1 MNVVIINTYDIS
13 GGAAKA
19 AYRLNKG
26 MNLIGINST
35 MLTRYKKS
43 DDPRVIKIEQHLSK
57 ENLITKDIFSD
68 IQINYINNNRT
79 ALSNTIFKIPYPG
92 VSLKSHPVIINADI
106 INLHWI
112 ADFLSVE
119 SIEELLSLGKP
130 VVWTL
135 HDQWPITGG
144 CHYASGCDKYKTDCK
159 GCPQLDDD
167 PYYFPSLVLKNKLR
181 HLQKPNLSL
190 ITPSRWLADVAN
202 ESKLFNN
209 TNVRVIPNAIEDDIY
224 FPADK
229 ESIRKELGIPADSI
243 TLYFG
248 AHSAKVK
255 IKGFT
260 YLVDS
265 IDHCLKNPRFKSL
278 VDDKKVMILLAGFP
292 SDELEKLNIPYTSFG
307 YLESDISMA
316 KLYNAADLLLL
327 PSLEENLPNLML
339 ESFAC
344 GTPVIAFNAGGMP
357 EFIDN
362 HKTGRIVPLK
372 NIEAFGDAILEL
384 VFNENLRREMGRHC
398 REKIIKGYGL
408 DKQAN
413 EYRSLFEE
421 LISHNKSKR
430 GYVKEAVDEI
440 SLSEDYFSDH
450 NEKIDYDI
458 FPLYKKYAIEIIQ
471 KKNELITDIKSKIA
485 VADKQV
491 IEKNNLIKKSGE
503 NVRQL
508 NEQLIEK
515 RKQVSEKD
523 KVISQKDDII
533 VEQKIAI
540 GQKEEVISE
549 QKISIGKKGEIIS
562 EQQEGLHQKDKVIS
576 QKDDIIVEQKKDIQQ
591 RNHLIKEK
599 DNIIDEKS
607 HELQRSSSALRRER
621 ELLQQTN
628 GKLNVALKKISH
640 QKQEISNLYNSYSW
654 KIGWGITRVLRFF
667 FFWVRKKSK

>member
-106 INLHWI
+106 INLHWV

-144 CHYASGCDKYKTDCK
+144 CHYASGCNKYKTNCK

-209 TNVRVIPNAIEDDIY
+209 TDVRVIPNAIEDDIY

-229 ESIRKELGIPADSI
+229 ESVRKELGIPTDNI
-243 TLYFG
+243 TLYFSSY
-248 AHSAKVK
+248 SAKVK
-255 IKGFT
+255 IKGFA

-265 IDHCLKNPRFKSL
+265 IDHCLKNTRFKSL

-398 REKIIKGYGL
+398 REKIIKGFGL

-421 LISHNKSKR
+421 LISQNKSKR
-430 GYVKEAVDEI
+430 GNVKEAVDEI
-440 SLSEDYFSDH
+440 SLSEDFISDY
-450 NEKIDYDI
+450 NEKIDYNI
-458 FPLYKKYAIEIIQ
+458 FPLYKKYAIGIIQ

-485 VADKQV
+485 AADKQV
-491 IEKNNLIKKSGE
+491 KEKNNLIKKSGE

-515 RKQVSEKD
+515 RKQISEKD
-523 KVISQKDDII
+523 KIISQK
-533 VEQKIAI
+533 E
-540 GQKEEVISE
+540 
-549 QKISIGKKGEIIS
+549 EIIS
-562 EQQEGLHQKDKVIS
+562 DQQEGLHQKDEVIS
-576 QKDDIIVEQKKDIQQ
+576 QKDDIIVEQKKYIQQ

-599 DNIIDEKS
+599 DSIIDEKS
-607 HELQRSSSALRRER
+607 HELQRSSSALRREK
-621 ELLQQTN
+621 ELLKQTN
-628 GKLNVALKKISH
+628 GKLNVALKEISH

-654 KIGWGITRVLRFF
+654 KIGWGIIRVLRFF
-667 FFWVRKKSK
+667 FFWMRKKSK